1 MQHIFTP
8 PLPRHKNAS
17 AKSTF
22 RRPKDTKE
30 HDLSVSNLRKLYS
43 SLLEEM
49 APRQAEMGTGLSDS
63 SKSVSNIRWKNMGT
77 ITIDGDD
84 DEGFDYSYTP
94 DNSKKSWRLRGT
106 DGGGMNGVTGGD
118 WSKDGIRRYYTGGA
132 IAMGSKQK
140 SGDEGGEIL
149 NLGNM
154 EVDISTM
161 NGVGLSPK
169 ASHRDDANYREDGEN
184 LFEDVHQV
192 SMLDEVEREE
202 EDVMEDVNIADSPSE
217 SLEDVTISEI
227 VDGHSTGENSKAT
240 MISNKPSMTTFES
253 LFHISPTIAWRLRSA
268 YAPTTAQE
276 HDLLLLGSEAL
287 SHRQPEKAE
296 GIAKGLALA
305 KNSEIR
311 VCDGLRRVGELIC
324 LSEKSRIKNSQDN
337 SSNEEDIEAAEA
349 GEMMYIKI
357 HLLLTIVNAV

>member
-1 MQHIFTP
+1 
-8 PLPRHKNAS
+8 
-17 AKSTF
+17 
-22 RRPKDTKE
+22 
-30 HDLSVSNLRKLYS
+30 
-43 SLLEEM
+43 
-49 APRQAEMGTGLSDS
+49 
-63 SKSVSNIRWKNMGT
+63 MGT
-77 ITIDGDD
+77 ITVDGDD

-94 DNSKKSWRLRGT
+94 DDSKKSWRLRSA

-132 IAMGSKQK
+132 IARGSKPK
-140 SGDEGGEIL
+140 SHGDNNGGEIL
-149 NLGNM
+149 NIGNM

-169 ASHRDDANYREDGEN
+169 ASHRDGADIREDSEN

-202 EDVMEDVNIADSPSE
+202 QDVMEDVNIADSPSE
-217 SLEDVTISEI
+217 SLEDVTISEN
-227 VDGHSTGENSKAT
+227 VDGSSTGENSKVT
-240 MISNKPSMTTFES
+240 MVSNKPSMTTFES

-311 VCDGLRRVGELIC
+311 VCDGLWKVGELISSC
-324 LSEKSRIKNSQDN
+324 EKSKSKDTQDA
-337 SSNEEDIEAAEA
+337 SLDDGDIEAAEA
-349 GEMMYIKI
+349 GKFCIKC
-357 HLLLTIVNAV
+357 AYF